1 MQCPLIVE
9 GYAER
14 SSIAESWALAKS
26 WTRLPLSAESWGLC
40 HPLAVS
46 CVRCCHVTDSQAG
59 GCPQNNANAF
69 PSVGGWVLNLAVGEG
84 KDLHLTGSSLKSGTF
99 EISGST
105 NSSVNAKNM
114 SGINLLSLVRDII
127 GTA

>member
-1 MQCPLIVE
+1 MSLTARQV
-9 GYAER
+9 
-14 SSIAESWALAKS
+14 
-26 WTRLPLSAESWGLC
+26 
-40 HPLAVS
+40 AVLRIMPMPFQ
-46 CVRCCHVTDSQAG
+46 VG
-59 GCPQNNANAF
+59 G
-69 PSVGGWVLNLAVGEG
+69 GGWVLNLAVGEG
-84 KDLHLTGSSLKSGTF
+84 RALHLTGSSLKSGTF